1 MKKNQKTCKIF
12 LNSLNSWLSN
22 FIIEAFRTDYLE
34 NPPIQNEF
42 MGTLNASPIPLPRL
56 FEPKIIKI
64 NPNYDYNQ
72 EIFQNDIFIFNL
84 NDSNLDEVEFVIRG
98 LKNIKYLNEKV
109 LILISNIMTWANTPL
124 KTFSEEEMKKFEF
137 NEEEFIQGEIILDE
151 DPKPKVIFVKKEEE
165 KKEEENNEKNTK
177 LEKEKTT
184 KKRGKSGKKKQA
196 KKDKKSASKKKKGKK
211 EEKKEEDKKSSENPS
226 DTDSKPIESQSNKNE
241 ISPQT
246 ITNTQQQ
253 LPIDNNLLN
262 QDDSEPKPHIFYYKQ
277 NEYQK
282 RVPNRHYFQYKLIET
297 EALNNSNPMLK
308 VYIICPGF
316 IYGCGEDF
324 FYDYFRD
331 CFLSKSL
338 DILGSGLNSLP
349 TIHIKDLVN
358 LLKKIIETK
367 PILRYILAIDRTKN
381 PCMKNILK
389 SISKCVGDGKVHTLN
404 NFDMNNFDLKNFLE
418 LNIDIKIKTPPILLN
433 NFNWHCEYGI
443 PENYEKIRNEFFL
456 YRNLKIHK
464 IFIIGPP
471 TCGKTYLAQYLSKE
485 YKIPVYNI
493 KDIIEWGKNLD
504 NDLGIEIRKT
514 FFELEEKI
522 PIFEEEYEK
531 RKNKKKTDPPFNKD
545 LFIRLNDILLCKII
559 KEKLKSEE
567 IKAKGYIFE
576 GFPKKYFD
584 NVEIFSEI
592 EREEVVI
599 EDEKNKKKKKN
610 EEEKKE
616 IVIKN
621 IKPLPEL
628 YPDHIL
634 YFDDYNEEILKNYIE
649 SIDNY
654 SENQEEINM
663 RFQRRFELF
672 NTNNSEKKIS
682 DYFDENNLKY
692 YKINT
697 DNFYNNF
704 KNEILKIKEYLNRN
718 GEINNL
724 EKLTDED
731 YVISIKEEEKNYEE
745 NFNYNEINES
755 FEIEN
760 NEFKQKIIENDT
772 KKFFDIKEEI
782 KIIEPNEKNLNDT
795 ISSKNLSE
803 KQSEKNLISN
813 NNNNNKEFNFE
824 EETKKI
830 EENEKIVLNKIKELK
845 EREKKLLE
853 KKSEVVR
860 RYLNE
865 NILPLLAKG
874 ILKICE
880 KLPDDPVESLANF
893 LLENRFEK
901 KLTEKLENNNKN
913 NFENNNINF
922 NEDTL
927 KIEGEDFIEQKSEHN
942 VENDIDL

>member
-1 MKKNQKTCKIF
+1 MKKI
-12 LNSLNSWLSN
+12 
-22 FIIEAFRTDYLE
+22 
-34 NPPIQNEF
+34 
-42 MGTLNASPIPLPRL
+42 
-56 FEPKIIKI
+56 
-64 NPNYDYNQ
+64 
-72 EIFQNDIFIFNL
+72 
-84 NDSNLDEVEFVIRG
+84 
-98 LKNIKYLNEKV
+98 
-109 LILISNIMTWANTPL
+109 
-124 KTFSEEEMKKFEF
+124 
-137 NEEEFIQGEIILDE
+137 
-151 DPKPKVIFVKKEEE
+151 
-165 KKEEENNEKNTK
+165 
-177 LEKEKTT
+177 
-184 KKRGKSGKKKQA
+184 
-196 KKDKKSASKKKKGKK
+196 
-211 EEKKEEDKKSSENPS
+211 
-226 DTDSKPIESQSNKNE
+226 
-241 ISPQT
+241 
-246 ITNTQQQ
+246 
-253 LPIDNNLLN
+253 
-262 QDDSEPKPHIFYYKQ
+262 
-277 NEYQK
+277 
-282 RVPNRHYFQYKLIET
+282 
-297 EALNNSNPMLK
+297 
-308 VYIICPGF
+308 
-316 IYGCGEDF
+316 
-324 FYDYFRD
+324 
-331 CFLSKSL
+331 
-338 DILGSGLNSLP
+338 
-349 TIHIKDLVN
+349 
-358 LLKKIIETK
+358 
-367 PILRYILAIDRTKN
+367 
-381 PCMKNILK
+381 
-389 SISKCVGDGKVHTLN
+389 
-404 NFDMNNFDLKNFLE
+404 
-418 LNIDIKIKTPPILLN
+418 
-433 NFNWHCEYGI
+433 
-443 PENYEKIRNEFFL
+443 
-456 YRNLKIHK
+456 
-464 IFIIGPP
+464 
-471 TCGKTYLAQYLSKE
+471 
-485 YKIPVYNI
+485 
-493 KDIIEWGKNLD
+493 
-504 NDLGIEIRKT
+504 
-514 FFELEEKI
+514 
-522 PIFEEEYEK
+522 
-531 RKNKKKTDPPFNKD
+531 
-545 LFIRLNDILLCKII
+545 
-559 KEKLKSEE
+559 
-567 IKAKGYIFE
+567 
-576 GFPKKYFD
+576 
-584 NVEIFSEI
+584 
-592 EREEVVI
+592 
-599 EDEKNKKKKKN
+599 KKKKKN

-803 KQSEKNLISN
+803 KQSEKNIISN
-813 NNNNNKEFNFE
+813 DNNNNKEFNFE

-830 EENEKIVLNKIKELK
+830 EENEKIILNKIKELK

-901 KLTEKLENNNKN
+901 KLTEKLENNKN
-913 NFENNNINF
+913 NFENNNVNF